1 MTRLEVAVALLC
13 GPFADYIK
21 KYDTF
26 SIETSSKR
34 DGLLRQVFNLADEI
48 IAHEVCSKQ
57 PTKSKFVPVEPNKK
71 DDIPF

>member
-1 MTRLEVAVALLC
+1 MTRLEIAVALIC

-34 DGLLRQVFNLADEI
+34 DGLFRQIFILADEI
-48 IAHEVCSKQ
+48 IAHESCSKQ
-57 PTKSKFVPVEPNKK
+57 LVPSKFVPVEPKKK